1 MIDLCKIF
9 VIQTFSGVVPEWVQ
23 KTRIVKKLNKM
34 LVNHLGL
41 TLSKED
47 LQNVVDL
54 MEPYG
59 QISNGIELLNPPLD
73 VRNYFT
79 LVFKFL
85 AVLVSYCHL
94 KVVGLVFF
102 IYPVA
107 IHYLTITNFQV
118 FKDYFLMHKRMK
130 KH

>member
-1 MIDLCKIF
+1 M
-9 VIQTFSGVVPEWVQ
+9 VPKWVQ
-23 KTRIVKKLNKM
+23 KTRTVKSLNKM

-79 LVFKFL
+79 LTFKFL
-85 AVLVSYCHL
+85 PTLVRY
-94 KVVGLVFF
+94 
-102 IYPVA
+102 
-107 IHYLTITNFQV
+107 
-118 FKDYFLMHKRMK
+118 R
-130 KH
+130 